1 MRYVRL
7 CLPSLLLLLLL
18 IGSVSLAKDKDK
30 TAPPQPPVRVTVG
43 EFALKAITIVSDDPQ
58 SPGSMTAEE
67 AISQLRRAGVNFQG
81 SASDPVTETEKSSF
95 FFAVANGLLE
105 RLAPAP
111 SGFDACRILTSV
123 PACRA
128 CCLALVDANQHTC
141 GRACGRAHADLQH
154 ASASEPTP

>member
-1 MRYVRL
+1 MRYVKL
-7 CLPSLLLLLLL
+7 CVPLLLLLL
-18 IGSVSLAKDKDK
+18 IVGSVSLAKDKDK
-30 TAPPQPPVRVTVG
+30 AVPPQPPVRVTVG

-58 SPGSMTAEE
+58 SLGSMTAEE
-67 AISQLRRAGVNFQG
+67 AMSRLRRAGVNFQG
-81 SASDPVTETEKSSF
+81 AASDPITETEKSSF

-111 SGFDACRILTSV
+111 SGFEACRTLPSV
-123 PACRA
+123 PDCRV
-128 CCLALVDANQHTC
+128 CCLALDGANQRAC

>member
-1 MRYVRL
+1 MFV
-7 CLPSLLLLLLL
+7 
-18 IGSVSLAKDKDK
+18 GSASLAKDKDK
-30 TAPPQPPVRVTVG
+30 AAPPLPPVRVTVG

-58 SPGSMTAEE
+58 SLGPMTADE
-67 AISQLRRAGVNFQG
+67 AISRLRRAGVNFQG

-111 SGFDACRILTSV
+111 AGFEACRSLASV
-123 PACRA
+123 TECRA
-128 CCLALVDANQHTC
+128 CCLALEGANQHTC